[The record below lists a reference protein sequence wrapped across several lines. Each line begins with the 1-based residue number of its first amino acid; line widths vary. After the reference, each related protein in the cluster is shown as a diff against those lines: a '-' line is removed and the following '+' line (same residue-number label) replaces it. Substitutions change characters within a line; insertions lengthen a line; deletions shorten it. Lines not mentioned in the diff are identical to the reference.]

1 MVDPTRSFFVLRYLS
16 LNDVIDVDL
25 LLQQLVLSLALIIFL
40 EQLVDLRVLPLDRL
54 RGLKLILLKLAL

>member
-40 EQLVDLRVLPLDRL
+40 EQLVDLRVLPLD
-54 RGLKLILLKLAL
+54 